1 MLANFSVST
10 KEASLTDKRKD
21 KNKYKKGNKGGAAQ
35 KRQKITETTE
45 QITGAPIYD
54 NPVN

>member
-1 MLANFSVST
+1 MLANFSFST
-10 KEASLTDKRKD
+10 KEASAGDKRKD

-45 QITGAPIYD
+45 QVTGAPIYD